1 MKGLCCDGELN
12 HRKDFMNKCHRIAS
26 VTESLLKILFVFVKI
41 LLTKL
46 VLKRLSASPGWEVCT
61 LKSFSGFTVG
71 LWIENF
77 KSWKMGSFEYL
88 CVKKNISPFVWH
100 FYLPTFNKMT
110 RLCLISS
117 NNCFKLFSDKGKLFM
132 CGWNNKGQLGLSDT
146 EDRQILC
153 HVQGLSCV
161 KTVSC
166 GWNHTLAV
174 TGNTEF

>member
-1 MKGLCCDGELN
+1 M
-12 HRKDFMNKCHRIAS
+12 DFMNKRHRIAS

-46 VLKRLSASPGWEVCT
+46 VLKRLSASPLIKPLFILKGWQDEKCVH
-61 LKSFSGFTVG
+61 
-71 LWIENF
+71 
-77 KSWKMGSFEYL
+77 WKVSVVLQWDCELRILRVEKWGPLNIS
-88 CVKKNISPFVWH
+88 VKKNISPFVWH

-132 CGWNNKGQLGLSDT
+132 CGWNNKGQLGLGDT

>member
-1 MKGLCCDGELN
+1 M
-12 HRKDFMNKCHRIAS
+12 DFMNKRHRIAS

-46 VLKRLSASPGWEVCT
+46 VLKRLSASLLIKTPFHIKRVAGWEVCT

-110 RLCLISS
+110 RLSLISS
-117 NNCFKLFSDKGKLFM
+117 NNCFKLFSGKGKLFM
-132 CGWNNKGQLGLSDT
+132 CGWNNKGQLGLGDT